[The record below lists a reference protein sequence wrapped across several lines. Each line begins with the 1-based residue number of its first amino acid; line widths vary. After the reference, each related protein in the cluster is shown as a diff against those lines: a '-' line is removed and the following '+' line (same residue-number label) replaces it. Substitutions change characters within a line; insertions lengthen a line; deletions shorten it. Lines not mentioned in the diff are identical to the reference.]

1 MVDKNILVSII
12 VPVYNVEDYIDQCIE
27 RIVDQ
32 TYSNLEIILIDD
44 GSTDDSGK
52 IIDNWAKKDSR
63 ITVVHQENAGLSAAR
78 NIGIVNSHGKWL
90 SFIDSDD
97 YVSPKYIEVM
107 LSAANTTKAQLVISN
122 YSEVDETTNAI
133 GNIKHNPVG
142 IYNVRKFWTLFYSK
156 KSNIVPLVVSWNKLY
171 MRDIFNNIKFKPN
184 IINEDE
190 EIIYSII
197 KNAKKIAI
205 ISNSLYYYRINRDGS
220 IMNNINNTVIRKS
233 IYDIYNFRIRKMYD
247 DGLYDIAH
255 QANSITIFNLINEYS
270 LNPTLTNK
278 STLVTKLKLLKD
290 NTAILRE
297 NGVKVSFKEIVY
309 SNFPF
314 LVSKLKILRRKI
326 KLYMRGLYA
335 KK

>member
-1 MVDKNILVSII
+1 M
-12 VPVYNVEDYIDQCIE
+12 NV
-27 RIVDQ
+27 
-32 TYSNLEIILIDD
+32 
-44 GSTDDSGK
+44 
-52 IIDNWAKKDSR
+52 
-63 ITVVHQENAGLSAAR
+63 
-78 NIGIVNSHGKWL
+78 
-90 SFIDSDD
+90 
-97 YVSPKYIEVM
+97 
-107 LSAANTTKAQLVISN
+107 
-122 YSEVDETTNAI
+122 
-133 GNIKHNPVG
+133 
-142 IYNVRKFWTLFYSK
+142 
-156 KSNIVPLVVSWNKLY
+156 
-171 MRDIFNNIKFKPN
+171 IKFKPN

-326 KLYMRGLYA
+326 YMRGLYA